1 MSLRRW
7 LMQSLPLVISWP
19 LVAEQIGLHGTRVT
33 AVTETAL
40 GHAIELKLQPPNS
53 VVRVGIMSEQIAVSF
68 GIARVR
74 VLADPLYSHRV
85 TVYLDQQLS
94 IGNVPYSPEPN
105 EVGMP
110 LDPLRAMPIGLDDNG
125 DEVAISFY
133 GQSIL
138 IGGNPGSGKSV
149 AMRVLLAGLAASRNV
164 SLVGIDPKHAE
175 LALWSPRFDR
185 LALGNEVEP
194 TVTLLTDLLAEVQRR
209 AEYLATTNTSKLM
222 PSHTHPWIVLVI
234 DEWAEIGAAGDQKQ
248 RNRINDLLR
257 RYLSL
262 GRAVGCTAILCTQR
276 PTSDTVD
283 TGTRT
288 LTTHR
293 FAMKCGDRHQAEA
306 ILGVGAF
313 VPDQLLSATPGRA
326 LWTDGG
332 PAVAVQFANLSDEQI
347 PCVAYPT
354 FRTLYESPI
363 MSPTMDFL

>member
-1 MSLRRW
+1 M
-7 LMQSLPLVISWP
+7 
-19 LVAEQIGLHGTRVT
+19 VANRIGLYGTRV
-33 AVTETAL
+33 VSVSETAL
-40 GHAIELKLQPPNS
+40 GHAVELEIEPTTS
-53 VVRVGIMSEQIAVSF
+53 VVRIGMMADQLAVAF

-74 VLADPLYSHRV
+74 LLADPLHSHRV
-85 TVYLDQQLS
+85 TVLLDQELS
-94 IGNVPYSPEPN
+94 IGSILYKPEHNP
-105 EVGMP
+105 VGIP
-110 LDPLRAMPIGLDDNG
+110 LDPIRAIPVGLDDNG
-125 DEVAISFY
+125 NEIAIRLY
-133 GQSIL
+133 GQSVL

-175 LALWSPRFDR
+175 LTMWSPRFDR
-185 LALGNEVEP
+185 LVLGNEVEP
-194 TVTLLTDLLAEVQRR
+194 TVALLTELLTEVQRR
-209 AEYLATTNTSKLM
+209 AEYLATTNSATLK
-222 PSHTHPWIVLVI
+222 PSNTHPWIVLII
-234 DEWAEIGAAGDQKQ
+234 DEWAETGAAGDQKQ
-248 RNRINDLLR
+248 RNHINELLR

-313 VPDQLLSATPGRA
+313 VPDQLLSASPGRA
-326 LWTDGG
+326 LWSDGG

-347 PCVAYPT
+347 PSLLCPT
-354 FRTLYESPI
+354 FRTLYKPPMTSTAEGFS
-363 MSPTMDFL
+363 